1 MISLFKL
8 NFLINKFN
16 DLQNK
21 KRIKLFKFSNFI
33 IIYLTIVNILS
44 LIVSI
49 ILVFIL
55 VIFNNEQQ
63 SKYILNILMIIISLS
78 VVCLFS
84 NVIALFGLQTWNR
97 KLLLPWL
104 FLYAFFIFYMFGLVF
119 YIFYMKSFNLENSI
133 RFIISVICLFFYPL
147 SWRNISRQYIDMKNN
162 KPDDVIENIE
172 LNIQSKYVEDTP
184 PKYED
189 LEL

>member
-1 MISLFKL
+1 MISS
-8 NFLINKFN
+8 FN
-16 DLQNK
+16 TMCQNK
-21 KRIKLFKFSNFI
+21 KRIKLFKCSNFI
-33 IIYLTIVNILS
+33 IIYLTIVNIIS

-78 VVCLFS
+78 VISLFS

-97 KLLLPWL
+97 KFLLPWL
-104 FLYAFFIFYMFGLVF
+104 FFYAIVIFYMFGLVF

-133 RFIISVICLFFYPL
+133 RFIISVLCLFFYPL
-147 SWRNISRQYIDMKNN
+147 IWRHIIHQYIDMKNN
-162 KPDDVIENIE
+162 KPDDVIKNIE
-172 LNIQSKYVEDTP
+172 LNIQSKYVEDPP
-184 PKYED
+184 PKYDD